1 MMHKPVTAS
10 EKSKPMADLTKC
22 RDILAKCTS
31 ATSADLIPI
40 LQQIQDAYGYLP
52 QNVLEEITARVRIP
66 LSKIYGVITFY
77 SQFSLEPRGKHTIKV
92 CVGTACHIKGAPDI
106 KKKIT
111 EVLHIQEG
119 ETTKDY
125 KFTYEPVACLGT
137 CFLAP
142 VMMVNERYYGKLT
155 TEKTEQILKSY

>member
-1 MMHKPVTAS
+1 MQKTVTANKES
-10 EKSKPMADLTKC
+10 TPAADLTKC
-22 RDILAKCTS
+22 RSILSKYNG
-31 ATSADLIPI
+31 ATHADLIPI
-40 LQQIQDAYGYLP
+40 LQQTQDAYGYLP
-52 QNVLEEITARVRIP
+52 QNALEEITARTRIP

-92 CVGTACHIKGAPDI
+92 CTGTACHIKGAPDI

-111 EVLHIQEG
+111 EVLQINEG
-119 ETTKDY
+119 ETTQDY

-142 VMMVNERYYGKLT
+142 VMMIDDRYYGKLT
-155 TEKTEQILKSY
+155 VEKTETILRGY

>member
-1 MMHKPVTAS
+1 MHKTVTSNKELTPAV
-10 EKSKPMADLTKC
+10 DLAKC
-22 RDILAKCTS
+22 RTILAKHPG

-40 LQQIQDAYGYLP
+40 LQQMQDAYGYLP
-52 QNVLEEITARVRIP
+52 QNALEEITASTRIP

-111 EVLHIQEG
+111 EALHIHEG

-142 VMMVNERYYGKLT
+142 VMMINERYYGKLT
-155 TEKTEQILKSY
+155 TEKTEQILTSY